1 VRTDEHRAA
10 LNDPEVKA
18 RKSAALKKF
27 YEDPEARARNS
38 AAQNDPEVKAR
49 KSAAKKK
56 FYEDPEARARQS
68 AALKKFYE
76 DPEAR
81 ARNSAA
87 LNDPEVKARKSAA
100 LKKFYEDP
108 EARERQS
115 AALKKFYEDPEAR
128 ERKSAALKKFYEDP
142 EVKLKQKEAHVGGF
156 CIQNITYD
164 ERKKYCELWN
174 PNLWRRIDACQGN
187 RSIISGKTK
196 EENGGRALSRH
207 HVYWQEKACCV
218 WDEDAHGYYAMIDIG
233 TKSKPEMYKHYINGS
248 PNKFVLL
255 THEEHGMIRGN
266 KKLGTTKLTWIKTL
280 EDLIETKLDGKCFYT
295 EEEYAELSLGGRFTG
310 EGRKVGHG
318 KLTGEQIAIVK
329 KATGFEPDINFS

>member
-1 VRTDEHRAA
+1 MPSGVYVRTDEHRA
-10 LNDPEVKA
+10 VM
-18 RKSAALKKF
+18 KKF
-27 YEDPEARARNS
+27 YEDPEARERQS

-49 KSAAKKK
+49 KSAAQK
-56 FYEDPEARARQS
+56 EAR
-68 AALKKFYE
+68 
-76 DPEAR
+76 
-81 ARNSAA
+81 N
-87 LNDPEVKARKSAA
+87 
-100 LKKFYEDP
+100 
-108 EARERQS
+108 
-115 AALKKFYEDPEAR
+115 
-128 ERKSAALKKFYEDP
+128 DP
-142 EVKLKQKEAHVGGF
+142 EVKLKHKESHVGGF

-174 PNLWRRIDACQGN
+174 PNLWQRIDACQGN

>member
-1 VRTDEHRAA
+1 MRTDEHRAA
-10 LNDPEVKA
+10 LNDPEVKV
-18 RKSAALKKF
+18 RKSAALK
-27 YEDPEARARNS
+27 EAWDKPGARERQS

-49 KSAAKKK
+49 KSAAMK
-56 FYEDPEARARQS
+56 EAWAKPGAREKMS
-68 AALKKFYE
+68 AAMK
-76 DPEAR
+76 EAW
-81 ARNSAA
+81 
-87 LNDPEVKARKSAA
+87 DKPG
-100 LKKFYEDP
+100 
-108 EARERQS
+108 ARERQS
-115 AALKKFYEDPEAR
+115 AALKEAWN
-128 ERKSAALKKFYEDP
+128 DP

>member
-1 VRTDEHRAA
+1 MRTDEHRAA

-27 YEDPEARARNS
+27 YEDPEARARNSAAQNDPEVKARQSAAKKKFYEDPVARARNS

-108 EARERQS
+108 E
-115 AALKKFYEDPEAR
+115 
-128 ERKSAALKKFYEDP
+128 
-142 EVKLKQKEAHVGGF
+142 VKLKQKEAHVGGF

-174 PNLWRRIDACQGN
+174 PNLWQRIDACQGN

-233 TKSKPEMYKHYINGS
+233 TKSKPEM
-248 PNKFVLL
+248 
-255 THEEHGMIRGN
+255 
-266 KKLGTTKLTWIKTL
+266 
-280 EDLIETKLDGKCFYT
+280 
-295 EEEYAELSLGGRFTG
+295 
-310 EGRKVGHG
+310 
-318 KLTGEQIAIVK
+318 
-329 KATGFEPDINFS
+329 

>member
-1 VRTDEHRAA
+1 MRTDEHRAA
-10 LNDPEVKA
+10 LKEAQNRPGA
-18 RKSAALKKF
+18 REKMSAALK
-27 YEDPEARARNS
+27 EAWDKPGARER
-38 AAQNDPEVKAR
+38 Q
-49 KSAAKKK
+49 SAAKKK
-56 FYEDPEARARQS
+56 FYEDPEARERQS
-68 AALKKFYE
+68 VAMK
-76 DPEAR
+76 EAQNR
-81 ARNSAA
+81 PGARERQSVAQKEAQNR
-87 LNDPEVKARKSAA
+87 PG
-100 LKKFYEDP
+100 
-108 EARERQS
+108 ARERQS
-115 AALKKFYEDPEAR
+115 AALKEAWDKPGAR
-128 ERKSAALKKFYEDP
+128 EKMSAALKEAWDKPGARERQS
-142 EVKLKQKEAHVGGF
+142 VAMKEAHVGGF

-196 EENGGRALSRH
+196 EDNGGRALSRH

-218 WDEDAHGYYAMIDIG
+218 WDEDAQGYFAMIDIG